1 MRVRTNK
8 DYKAGLQIIT
18 NLDEEHGMATGGDD
32 GGVRVVT
39 ARSWLEGSQVGQ
51 GGDLDVGGDLEDMDD
66 QLFHLIQD
74 VPAPWTVARVLCLA
88 IVLFP
93 DRAPWYLRIKI
104 STLLLTM
111 RKTAQ
116 HILMRSIR
124 NAPAVNPLTAMTV
137 PLEMEV
143 VAQYISSSN

>member
-1 MRVRTNK
+1 M
-8 DYKAGLQIIT
+8 
-18 NLDEEHGMATGGDD
+18 
-32 GGVRVVT
+32 
-39 ARSWLEGSQVGQ
+39 ARSWLEGGEVGR
-51 GGDLDVGGDLEDMDD
+51 GGDLDVGGDMEDMDD

-74 VPAPWTVARVLCLA
+74 EPIPWTVARVLRPA
-88 IVLFP
+88 IVSFP
-93 DRAPWYLRIKI
+93 DRALWYLRMKI
-104 STLLLTM
+104 WTILFTM

-137 PLEMEV
+137 PLDMDV